1 MIRSLKRVAI
11 AMLLH
16 ACEKWTLYMRS

>member
-1 MIRSLKRVAI
+1 MIRLLKRFAI

-16 ACEKWTLYMRS
+16 ACERCTLYMRS